1 MVQQETRLKVAD
13 NSGAR
18 ELLVIRVLGGSKVKY
33 GNIGD
38 IVIGTVKKAIP
49 NSNIKKGKV
58 VKAVIVRSVEGVRRA
73 DGSHIKFADNA
84 CVLIRDDKSP
94 IGTRVFG
101 RIFGVK
107 TIVAALLTPAIMNT
121 MTLMIGEDP
130 STMLGGNINLSNDLI
145 IACIFGG
152 ILIGAGVGLIIKTR
166 ATSGGTDIVAM
177 LLSRFAHMTFSNGIL
192 LVDSLV
198 VIFGIAVLGDWRLP
212 LYSLVTIFVSARMI
226 DYVIDG
232 ASYDKLLFIISERH
246 EEIRR
251 YILDEMG
258 RGGTYIKSSG
268 MYTHHDKEMIFVVV
282 SRREI
287 SAAQAMIRDLDP
299 EAFVVVVNAYETFG
313 DGFKTF
319 PEKS

>member
-1 MVQQETRLKVAD
+1 MLPSIKRKISRYHLLSWINIFLGSLIVATGFVLFINPYRIVPGGVYGMGIVLHSLFPD
-13 NSGAR
+13 IQVGTFGLMFDIP
-18 ELLVIRVLGGSKVKY
+18 LLI
-33 GNIGD
+33 
-38 IVIGTVKKAIP
+38 
-49 NSNIKKGKV
+49 
-58 VKAVIVRSVEGVRRA
+58 
-73 DGSHIKFADNA
+73 
-84 CVLIRDDKSP
+84 

-177 LLSRFAHMTFSNGIL
+177 LLSRFAHMTFSKGIL